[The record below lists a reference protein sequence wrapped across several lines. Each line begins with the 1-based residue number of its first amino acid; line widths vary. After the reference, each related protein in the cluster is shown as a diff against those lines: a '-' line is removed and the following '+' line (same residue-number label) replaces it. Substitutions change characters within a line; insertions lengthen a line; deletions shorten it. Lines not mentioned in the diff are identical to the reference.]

1 MPRPPTWAALLL
13 WAASACALRPRSGE
27 GGRITTV
34 EAQGQRV
41 EIQFQPEDAAAAA
54 LVAEGVREGLPR
66 LARYA
71 RLRATVTI
79 SIRPT
84 RESLEAVAGG
94 YYWLRAWAQYA
105 TIDLLSPRAWAWQGI
120 EAEPPDAARVKQLVL
135 HELTHCAMYQAAA
148 SEWTWNVKGIPAWFR
163 EGMASVLAG
172 EGARRLPIR
181 EVWRALAREEPP
193 PGGGWRPPGDPL
205 PGGDPLSDPG
215 PLYADES
222 ELVYGTAHQ
231 AFAFLVRR
239 YGDERIRQVL
249 ARMGSGAFFAAAFRE
264 AIGLEPAAFEAEF
277 RRYVLWRGWDADPDS
292 P

>member
-13 WAASACALRPRSGE
+13 WAASSCALRPRSGE

-120 EAEPPDAARVKQLVL
+120 EAEPPGAARVKQLVL

-148 SEWTWNVKGIPAWFR
+148 SEW
-163 EGMASVLAG
+163 
-172 EGARRLPIR
+172 
-181 EVWRALAREEPP
+181 
-193 PGGGWRPPGDPL
+193 
-205 PGGDPLSDPG
+205 
-215 PLYADES
+215 
-222 ELVYGTAHQ
+222 
-231 AFAFLVRR
+231 
-239 YGDERIRQVL
+239 
-249 ARMGSGAFFAAAFRE
+249 
-264 AIGLEPAAFEAEF
+264 
-277 RRYVLWRGWDADPDS
+277 
-292 P
+292 